1 MFRDAL
7 HGIRTMPA
15 AVAWGDAVRMLR
27 FWFIPDE
34 VDTMPG
40 QCPDTGVFADR
51 DYVGEEHSMIAQTM
65 RRGCDAALLL
75 VVLLASTPAHAWCI
89 WGFGQCAPSIVG
101 EYALDGNSIA
111 RLTITAD
118 KITSSIGPVSFTA
131 DYVVKSFDGN
141 RVTIE
146 VGLPPDAKVPLDVQ
160 VEKDQLRI
168 GTKHVLAGVWKRR
181 AAVSSR

>member
-1 MFRDAL
+1 
-7 HGIRTMPA
+7 MPA

-65 RRGCDAALLL
+65 RRGWHAALLL
-75 VVLLASTPAHAWCI
+75 AVLLVSTPAHAWCI

-118 KITSSIGPVSFTA
+118 KITSSIGP
-131 DYVVKSFDGN
+131 
-141 RVTIE
+141 IE

>member
-1 MFRDAL
+1 
-7 HGIRTMPA
+7 
-15 AVAWGDAVRMLR
+15 
-27 FWFIPDE
+27 
-34 VDTMPG
+34 
-40 QCPDTGVFADR
+40 
-51 DYVGEEHSMIAQTM
+51 MIAQTM
-65 RRGCDAALLL
+65 RRGCHAALLL

-101 EYALDGNSIA
+101 EYTLEGSSVA
-111 RLTITAD
+111 RLAITAD
-118 KITSSIGPVSFTA
+118 KITSSIGPVSFSA

-146 VGLPPDAKVPLDVQ
+146 VGLSPDAKVPLDVQ

>member
-1 MFRDAL
+1 MMTKVRR
-7 HGIRTMPA
+7 HGF
-15 AVAWGDAVRMLR
+15 VATFLWAML
-27 FWFIPDE
+27 I
-34 VDTMPG
+34 
-40 QCPDTGVFADR
+40 
-51 DYVGEEHSMIAQTM
+51 
-65 RRGCDAALLL
+65 
-75 VVLLASTPAHAWCI
+75 ASTPAHAWCI

-101 EYALDGNSIA
+101 EYALEGSSVA
-111 RLTITAD
+111 RLGITAD

-146 VGLPPDAKVPLDVQ
+146 VGLPPDAKVPLDIQ

-181 AAVSSR
+181 ATRP